1 MYTYRIEIQDG
12 ILPITLKT
20 KSVVNATKE
29 CIKTQVCKFQ
39 ASVNE
44 VVIMAKQ
51 RSLMAVDCV
60 KAKSSEAVT
69 LATTTRV
76 GVTSSAAVAG
86 AVLGGTTTGAL
97 GTVAGAAVGI
107 IPAFFTLGLSIP
119 VCAVA
124 GLCVGTTV
132 GGSAGAVGGGLVGFG
147 GFTHR
152 ETISA
157 GVHSSWN
164 NVSAAAKQL
173 KTKTVTCA
181 ADARKSMKSIVR
193 GSTGGSDQDNHIQA

>member
-1 MYTYRIEIQDG
+1 MG
-12 ILPITLKT
+12 
-20 KSVVNATKE
+20 KE
-29 CIKTQVCKFQ
+29 CVKTQMCKFQ
-39 ASVNE
+39 ASVSD
-44 VVIMAKQ
+44 VASMLKQ
-51 RSLMAVDCV
+51 RSRMAVDCV
-60 KAKSSEAVT
+60 KTKSSEAVT
-69 LATTTRV
+69 FATTTKV

-119 VCAVA
+119 VCAMA

-132 GGSAGAVGGGLVGFG
+132 GGSAGAVGGGLVGYG

-173 KTKTVTCA
+173 KTKTFTCA
-181 ADARKSMKSIVR
+181 ADAKASVR
-193 GSTGGSDQDNHIQA
+193 SRVGAGTGGSDHIQA

>member
-1 MYTYRIEIQDG
+1 MG
-12 ILPITLKT
+12 
-20 KSVVNATKE
+20 
-29 CIKTQVCKFQ
+29 
-39 ASVNE
+39 
-44 VVIMAKQ
+44 
-51 RSLMAVDCV
+51 
-60 KAKSSEAVT
+60 VT
-69 LATTTRV
+69 FATTTKK

-124 GLCVGTTV
+124 GLCVGTSV
-132 GGSAGAVGGGLVGFG
+132 GGSAGAVGGGLVGYG

-157 GVHSSWN
+157 GVHSSWC

-173 KTKTVTCA
+173 KTKTATC
-181 ADARKSMKSIVR
+181 
-193 GSTGGSDQDNHIQA
+193 